1 MGLMQPG
8 PKRKLVTAG
17 VMMGMFLSALEATA
31 VAAAMPTAV
40 GDLGGV
46 DRYSWVFSAYLLTAT
61 TTVPMYGKL
70 ADLFG
75 RRKIYLVGVT
85 FFLLGSAFCGVASTF
100 EALIGFRALQGLG
113 AGGLQPVAITVVGDV
128 FTLEERGRM
137 QGILS
142 GVWAVS
148 SLIGPLVGGLVTDFL
163 SWRFVF
169 YLAIPFGLVSAFLLW
184 TYLEETVERREHKL
198 DVAGTLLL
206 SVAVAAL
213 LFALTEGGGSW
224 GFADPRTL
232 ILLGVFG
239 VGLVLF
245 VFQERRAP
253 EPMLPLDLFRHP
265 VIATAA
271 FGNVLMGAMLFAVT
285 AFLPVMAQGALGGT
299 AKDAGLVLAPA
310 LVSWPIASTLS
321 ARFMFRTGYRKLA
334 LLGAGLVL
342 VSAVL
347 FSRIGPGTT
356 LPSIMVAVF
365 IVGLGLGAMSIPYL
379 LGVQNAVPWRR
390 RGVATSSVQ
399 FFRSIGGAISVAALG
414 AILGAHLG
422 SVGLGD
428 LDPNAVLQPELR
440 ASLTAESL
448 QALQSALL
456 GGLHE
461 VYQAVIWIAV
471 AGVVVA
477 LAFPAAAVRD
487 LAHREG

>member
-1 MGLMQPG
+1 MQPG
-8 PKRKLVTAG
+8 AKRRRVTAG
-17 VMMGMFLSALEATA
+17 VMTGMFLAALEATA

-70 ADLFG
+70 ADLYG
-75 RRKIYLVGVT
+75 RRRLYMVAVAFFLVGSA
-85 FFLLGSAFCGVASTF
+85 LCGAAGSF
-100 EALIGFRALQGLG
+100 EALIWFRALQGLG

-169 YLAIPFGLVSAFLLW
+169 YLSIPFGLISAVLLW
-184 TYLEETVERREHKL
+184 FNLEETVERREHRL

-213 LFALTEGGGSW
+213 LFALTEGGSSW
-224 GFADPRTL
+224 GFADARTL

-239 VGLVLF
+239 AGLVLF
-245 VFQERRAP
+245 LYQEHRAP

-265 VIATAA
+265 VIAVAT

-310 LVSWPIASTLS
+310 LVSWPIASTLG
-321 ARFMFRTGYRKLA
+321 ARWMFRVGYRKLA
-334 LLGAGLVL
+334 LVGAALVL
-342 VSAVL
+342 VASWL
-347 FSRIGPGTT
+347 FAQIGPGTT
-356 LPSIMVAVF
+356 LGQVMVAVF
-365 IVGLGLGAMSIPYL
+365 LVGLGLGALSIPYL

-414 AILGAHLG
+414 AILGAHLATA
-422 SVGLGD
+422 GLGG

-440 ASLTAESL
+440 ETLTEENL
-448 QALQSALL
+448 QALQTTLL
-456 GGLHE
+456 AGLQE
-461 VYQAVIWIAV
+461 VYGAVIWIAV
-471 AGVVVA
+471 AGLAVA
-477 LAFPAAAVRD
+477 LAFPRGAVRD
-487 LAHREG
+487 LAHPER